1 MVRFELREYEEHNE
15 KYSKIIELKCYL
27 LRYTQIEI
35 CTQIEIQCTPFSM
48 RERER
53 DAHTHTHTLTYALA
67 MPNAFVRTAS
77 TLVELT

>member
-15 KYSKIIELKCYL
+15 KYSKINELKCYL

-35 CTQIEIQCTPFSM
+35 CTQIEIQCTLFSM

-53 DAHTHTHTLTYALA
+53 DTHTHTLTYALA

>member
-1 MVRFELREYEEHNE
+1 MVRFELREYEEQHNE
-15 KYSKIIELKCYL
+15 KYSKINELKCYL

-35 CTQIEIQCTPFSM
+35 QCTLFSM
-48 RERER
+48 RERETQT
-53 DAHTHTHTLTYALA
+53 HTHTHTLTYALA

>member
-15 KYSKIIELKCYL
+15 KYSKINELKCYL

-35 CTQIEIQCTPFSM
+35 QCTLFSM

-53 DAHTHTHTLTYALA
+53 ETRTHTHTHTLTYALA

>member
-1 MVRFELREYEEHNE
+1 MVRFELREYEEQHNE
-15 KYSKIIELKCYL
+15 KYSKINELKCYL

-35 CTQIEIQCTPFSM
+35 QCTLFSM
-48 RERER
+48 RERE
-53 DAHTHTHTLTYALA
+53 THTHTLTYALA

>member
-15 KYSKIIELKCYL
+15 KYSKINELKCYL

-53 DAHTHTHTLTYALA
+53 ERRAHTHTHTH
-67 MPNAFVRTAS
+67 
-77 TLVELT
+77 